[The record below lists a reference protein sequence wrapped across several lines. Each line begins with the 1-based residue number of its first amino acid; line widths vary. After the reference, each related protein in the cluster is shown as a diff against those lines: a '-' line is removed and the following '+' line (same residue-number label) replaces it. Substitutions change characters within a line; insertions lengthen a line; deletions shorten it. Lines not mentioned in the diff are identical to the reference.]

1 LCERFLAWK
10 ESWVSIVKSILAV
23 LAGLVFIVATH
34 MGMDEAMHA
43 AGVFPPKGEP
53 MFDPG
58 LNALALGYRCVFSVL
73 GCALTAWL
81 APRARMAHALTLGA
95 IGTVLSSAGAAAMIP
110 LNLGP
115 VWYPVAL
122 AASALPCAWVGGK
135 LVKA

>member
-1 LCERFLAWK
+1 MTR
-10 ESWVSIVKSILAV
+10 SVLAV
-23 LAGLVFIVATH
+23 FAGLVFIVATH
-34 MGMDEAMHA
+34 MGTDEVMHA

-53 MFDPG
+53 MFDPA
-58 LNALALGYRCVFSVL
+58 LNALALFYRCVFSVL

-95 IGTVLSSAGAAAMIP
+95 IGTVLAALGAYAMIP

-122 AASALPCAWVGGK
+122 SVSALPCAWVGGR
-135 LVKA
+135 LVRATS

>member
-1 LCERFLAWK
+1 MIR
-10 ESWVSIVKSILAV
+10 SVLAV
-23 LAGLVFIVATH
+23 FAGLVFIVATH
-34 MGMDEAMHA
+34 MGTDEVMHA
-43 AGVFPPKGEP
+43 AGVFPRKGEP
-53 MFDPG
+53 MFDPA
-58 LNALALGYRCVFSVL
+58 LNALALFYRCVFSVL

-95 IGTVLSSAGAAAMIP
+95 IGTVLAGLGAYAMIP

-135 LVKA
+135 LVRG

>member
-1 LCERFLAWK
+1 MTIIR
-10 ESWVSIVKSILAV
+10 SILAV

-34 MGMDEAMHA
+34 MGTDEVMHA
-43 AGVFPPKGEP
+43 WGVFPPKSEP
-53 MFDPG
+53 MFDPAS
-58 LNALALGYRCVFSVL
+58 NALALFYRCAFSVL

-95 IGTVLSSAGAAAMIP
+95 IGTVLAGLGAYVMIP
-110 LNLGP
+110 LNVGP

-135 LVKA
+135 LVRG

>member
-1 LCERFLAWK
+1 MTIIR
-10 ESWVSIVKSILAV
+10 SILAV
-23 LAGLVFIVATH
+23 LAGLIFIVATH
-34 MGMDEAMHA
+34 MGTDEVMHA
-43 AGVFPPKGEP
+43 ANVFPPKGEP
-53 MFDPG
+53 MWDPA
-58 LNALALGYRCVFSVL
+58 LNALALGYRCAFSVL

-81 APRARMAHALTLGA
+81 APHARMGHALTLGA
-95 IGTVLSSAGAAAMIP
+95 IGTVLASLGAYAMIP